1 MNVREFFPFRKGFD
15 QGVERVKL
23 FYGKRIVLIG
33 AGQVG
38 PYPGYSKAVECPDGD
53 QGRGSVR
60 REKAAA
66 THSGVDSNMSFHDT
80 ASGASELVEVFCLLH
95 GVQTGKPL
103 TGYDFLSLGRKRSP
117 EEVDGSLDTSFG
129 KTPRFA
135 NIGYAEKREVL
146 LVQGVC
152 YWFQP
157 VAIGTGLDHSHY
169 LLVTKVPGRPE
180 IVPEGGK
187 VDLSPGAGRAFGG
200 STHASD
206 SRENGKLGKLTG
218 SFRGVAAR
226 FSSAPIQETAAFPT
240 PALRQG

>member
-1 MNVREFFPFRKGFD
+1 
-15 QGVERVKL
+15 
-23 FYGKRIVLIG
+23 
-33 AGQVG
+33 
-38 PYPGYSKAVECPDGD
+38 
-53 QGRGSVR
+53 
-60 REKAAA
+60 
-66 THSGVDSNMSFHDT
+66 
-80 ASGASELVEVFCLLH
+80 
-95 GVQTGKPL
+95 
-103 TGYDFLSLGRKRSP
+103 
-117 EEVDGSLDTSFG
+117 
-129 KTPRFA
+129 
-135 NIGYAEKREVL
+135 